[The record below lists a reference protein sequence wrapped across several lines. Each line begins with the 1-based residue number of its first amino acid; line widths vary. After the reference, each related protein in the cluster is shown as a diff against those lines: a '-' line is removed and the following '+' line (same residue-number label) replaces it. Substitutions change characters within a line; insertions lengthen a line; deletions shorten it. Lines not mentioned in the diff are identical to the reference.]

1 MKKNKRDLPHGVP
14 EENVYE
20 KTHWLMIVAFLVA
33 TVAVY
38 LLITNAG
45 QHWPDDRKN
54 NRERALSKANP
65 WLRAEIQSQLPR
77 LPADTYSHG

>member
-1 MKKNKRDLPHGVP
+1 MGLRSTMTWISKMVDSAQKPRPDHVP

-33 TVAVY
+33 IVAVY

-45 QHWPDDRKN
+45 
-54 NRERALSKANP
+54 
-65 WLRAEIQSQLPR
+65 
-77 LPADTYSHG
+77 